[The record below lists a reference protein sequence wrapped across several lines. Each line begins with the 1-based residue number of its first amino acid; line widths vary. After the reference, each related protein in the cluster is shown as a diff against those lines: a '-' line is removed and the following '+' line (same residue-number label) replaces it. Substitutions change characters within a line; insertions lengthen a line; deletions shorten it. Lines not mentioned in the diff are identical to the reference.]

1 VSIAF
6 CCNLGVGFDSN
17 GGSTVSWRR
26 GIRAVLIGAIVFF
39 VALIYVP
46 QCSVRIYA
54 ENAIPASLGIAALTT
69 FFAYRA

>member
-1 VSIAF
+1 M
-6 CCNLGVGFDSN
+6 
-17 GGSTVSWRR
+17 SWRR

-54 ENAIPASLGIAALTT
+54 ENALPASLGRAAVMT